1 VAEDR
6 SGDGES
12 LVVKLRINRTRYKAW
27 LDGYRAKKRA
37 SEFPLSGYASQPA
50 PSSSVTSHPQSQQ
63 QQQNAMTPARSN
75 STALNTPVM
84 KTRALPSAAN
94 ARTPQPSTKS
104 STPPRYDANG
114 AIDIDVW
121 PGPDDEAV
129 RINFIPSHLT
139 TTN

>member
-1 VAEDR
+1 MLREESTVAEDR

-12 LVVKLRINRTRYKAW
+12 LVVKLRINKTRYKAW
-27 LDGYRAKKRA
+27 LDSYRAKKRA

-50 PSSSVTSHPQSQQ
+50 PASSITSHPQS
-63 QQQNAMTPARSN
+63 QQNAMTPARSN
-75 STALNTPVM
+75 SAALNTPVM
-84 KTRALPSAAN
+84 KSRALPSAAN

-104 STPPRYDANG
+104 SAPPRYDANG

-129 RINFIPSHLT
+129 RIHPISH
-139 TTN
+139 